1 MEILYPL
8 AAVLV
13 LLLSAGAAYLIVRMS
28 LPKETAEQR
37 KAAEDAL
44 ELRRLE
50 LNLRALEYKAHR
62 EGLNAQE
69 SAAYAA
75 MIQKRNRMVPPIR
88 VDQPVKRKYRTA

>member
-1 MEILYPL
+1 MEFLYPFAAVAVLL
-8 AAVLV
+8 AA
-13 LLLSAGAAYLIVRMS
+13 AGAAYLIVRMS

-37 KAAEDAL
+37 KAAEEAL

-50 LNLRALEYKAHR
+50 LNLRALEFKAHK

-75 MIQKRNRMVPPIR
+75 MIQRRNRMVPPIR
-88 VDQPVKRKYRTA
+88 VEQPVKRKYRTA